1 MSNPAFSH
9 IYLMGRQGVAGV
21 PEALQETYDFL
32 QQHPYHLTVE
42 SATAN
47 LMTNAQSVAP
57 TGALPDDVDI
67 ILVVGGDGSLLN
79 AARIASQYSLPVLG
93 INRGRLGFLTDIPP
107 SEIHSLHQI
116 LQGDY
121 QAEQRPF
128 LEAQFTTQDQRQHQL
143 LALND
148 VVLLPGDIAHMI
160 EYDTYVDDLLVY
172 NQRADGL
179 IIATPTGSTAYCL
192 SGGGPVLHPSL
203 DAMVMVPMF
212 PHTLSSRPIVLNGN
226 SEVRV
231 HIKITTETSPYLSC
245 DGHSKHAL
253 AIDSD
258 IIVKKSSLSLR
269 LIHPRDYDY
278 YTILREKLGWEH
290 HARRT

>member
-9 IYLMGRQGVAGV
+9 IYLMGRTGVQGV
-21 PEALQETYDFL
+21 PEALQETYGFL
-32 QQHPYHLTVE
+32 KQHQYNVTVE
-42 SATAN
+42 STTAS
-47 LMTNAQSVAP
+47 LMSSAKSVAP
-57 TGALPDDVDI
+57 TEALPDDIDI

-79 AARIASQYSLPVLG
+79 AARTASQYSLPVLG
-93 INRGRLGFLTDIPP
+93 INRGRLGFLTDIAP
-107 SEIHSLHQI
+107 SQIDTLHNI
-116 LQGDY
+116 LQGQY

-128 LEAQFTTQDQRQHQL
+128 LEAQFTTQDQKQHQM

-226 SEVRV
+226 SKIRI
-231 HIKITTETSPYLSC
+231 HINMTTETSPYISC
-245 DGHSKHAL
+245 DGHSKSAL
-253 AIDSD
+253 AINSD
-258 IIVKKSSLSLR
+258 ILVKKSSQSLR
-269 LIHPRDYDY
+269 LIHPVDYNY
-278 YTILREKLGWEH
+278 YKILREKLGWEH
-290 HARRT
+290 RARRT